1 MHACS
6 VSLNVWSPKFRARII
21 RLPMSNT
28 SADPETPP
36 VHRPRWCPLACYKAF
51 TITASSSTTTK
62 PNTPQAYSI
71 SYQAI
76 RTEAMAA
83 FKSSELR
90 MTLLCLALV
99 GLLLL
104 SHNAAPV
111 AAEGAG
117 EGMNSF
123 SFNSAGG
130 RTLSSFSMN
139 RASGDGET
147 DHDARAGERV

>member
-1 MHACS
+1 
-6 VSLNVWSPKFRARII
+6 
-21 RLPMSNT
+21 
-28 SADPETPP
+28 
-36 VHRPRWCPLACYKAF
+36 
-51 TITASSSTTTK
+51 
-62 PNTPQAYSI
+62 
-71 SYQAI
+71 
-76 RTEAMAA
+76 MAA

-111 AAEGAG
+111 DA

-123 SFNSAGG
+123 SFNNAGG